1 MTQPAQPDARK
12 AADKARFKVL
22 AKALLQYLKPYK
34 VRLGQA
40 AVSMVALAIIKN
52 AVIYISG
59 PVVQGVF
66 VNKDMNLLNMI
77 VIGLPGLFLLRMLV
91 EYTNGYLMSWVGQ
104 RVVQDIRADLFTHI
118 HRLSIEFYWRKR
130 SSDVMSRVIN
140 DLNNVQ
146 STVQFIPLYGI
157 RDVLTVVACVG
168 LLFYINWK
176 LALISLIVLPLI
188 AVILGVLG
196 KKMRKASAESNV
208 IVGEISHKFQE
219 SLQGITVVKA
229 FNYEEQAIAKFK
241 VSNDAYF
248 NKMMRYLRATAMS
261 GPVMEFI
268 SGLVLIGII
277 YMSGRAIFHGTM
289 TTAQFFSFIA
299 AYVTAYV
306 PLKNIANL
314 NSKLQQG
321 LAAWERIYQ
330 ILEEKPTVI
339 IKPTTRNIEHLDGK
353 IEFKGVSYK
362 YPSRDTQVLNDLSF
376 TINPGEVA
384 AFVGPS
390 GSGKTTII
398 HLLLRFFDPVSGRVE
413 VDGHD
418 MLDLDTTDLRA
429 HMGLVTQ
436 DTILFDDTVYKNVT
450 IGRPGASME
459 EVIEAAKAADA
470 HAFISA
476 MPLGYDTVL
485 GERGVKLSGGQRQRL
500 AIARAIIKS
509 PKILLLD
516 EATSNLDTASEQ
528 AVQGAIERILGGRTV
543 VMVAHRLSTVR
554 NADKIFV
561 LKKGELA
568 ETGTHEQLLALGGIY
583 KGLYEAQA

>member
-1 MTQPAQPDARK
+1 MTQS
-12 AADKARFKVL
+12 AAHTVSDKARFRVL
-22 AKALLQYLKPYK
+22 ARALLAYLKPHK
-34 VRLGQA
+34 TRLLQA
-40 AVSMVALAIIKN
+40 AASMIILAAIKN

-59 PVVQGVF
+59 PVIKGVF
-66 VNKDMNLLNMI
+66 MDKNMDLLRLIVIALPALFVLRMI
-77 VIGLPGLFLLRMLV
+77 V
-91 EYTNGYLMSWVGQ
+91 EYVNGYLMSWIGQ
-104 RVVQDIRADLFTHI
+104 RVVQKVREDLFDHI
-118 HRLSIEFYWRKR
+118 HRLSLEFYWRKR

-157 RDVLTVVACVG
+157 RDVLTVTACVG
-168 LLFYINWK
+168 LLFYLNWR
-176 LALISLIVLPLI
+176 LALVAVVVLPLI
-188 AVILGVLG
+188 AALLGVLG
-196 KKMRKASAESNV
+196 KKMRRASAESNV

-229 FNYEEQAIAKFK
+229 FNYEEQAIARFR

-248 NKMMRYLRATAMS
+248 SKMMRYLRATALS

-268 SGLVLIGII
+268 SGMVLLAII
-277 YMSGRAIFHGTM
+277 YMSGQAIFHGTM
-289 TTAQFFSFIA
+289 TVENFFSFVA

-306 PLKNIANL
+306 PLKNIGNL

-321 LAAWERIYQ
+321 MAAWERIYQ
-330 ILEEKPTVI
+330 ILEEKPAVVI
-339 IKPTTRNIEHLDGK
+339 KADTKNIAQLDGK
-353 IEFKGVSYK
+353 IEFRGAGYK

-398 HLLLRFFDPVSGRVE
+398 HLLLRFFDPVTGKVE
-413 VDGHD
+413 IDGHD

-436 DTILFDDTVYKNVT
+436 DTILFDDTVFGNIT
-450 IGRPGASME
+450 IGMPGATMA
-459 EVIEAAKAADA
+459 EVTEAAKAADA
-470 HAFISA
+470 HAFIEA
-476 MPLGYDTVL
+476 MPQGYDTVL

-500 AIARAIIKS
+500 AIARAIIKK

-543 VMVAHRLSTVR
+543 VMVAHRLSTVK

-568 ETGTHEQLLALGGIY
+568 ETGTHDELLALGGVY
-583 KGLYEAQA
+583 KGLYEAQT

>member
-1 MTQPAQPDARK
+1 MTETPERA

-22 AKALLQYLKPYK
+22 ARALFAYLKPHK
-34 VRLGQA
+34 ARLAQA
-40 AVSMVALAIIKN
+40 AVSMLILAAIKN

-59 PVVQGVF
+59 PVVKGVF
-66 VNKDMNLLNMI
+66 MDKNMDMLHLI
-77 VIGLPGLFLLRMLV
+77 VISLPFLFVLRMAV
-91 EYTNGYLMSWVGQ
+91 EYTNGYLMSWLGQ
-104 RVVQDIRADLFTHI
+104 RVVQKIREDLFEHV
-118 HRLSIEFYWRKR
+118 HRLSLEFHWRKR

-146 STVQFIPLYGI
+146 NTVQFIPLYGI
-157 RDVLTVVACVG
+157 RDVVTVVACVG
-168 LLFYINWK
+168 LLFYLNWR
-176 LALISLIVLPLI
+176 LALMAVVVLPLI
-188 AVILGVLG
+188 AALLGVLG

-219 SLQGITVVKA
+219 SLQGMTVVKA
-229 FNYEEQAIAKFK
+229 FNYEEQAIANFK

-248 NKMMRYLRATAMS
+248 SKMMRYLRATSMS

-268 SGLVLIGII
+268 SGMVMVGII
-277 YMSGRAIFHGTM
+277 KMSGQAIFHGTM
-289 TTAQFFSFIA
+289 TVEHFVSFAI

-306 PLKNIANL
+306 PLKNIGNL

-321 LAAWERIYQ
+321 MAAWERIYQ
-330 ILEEKPTVI
+330 ILEEKPAVVI
-339 IKPTTRNIEHLDGK
+339 KASTKNIKKLDGK
-353 IEFKGVSYK
+353 IEFKGVNYR
-362 YPSRDTQVLNDLSF
+362 YPSRDTQVLQDLSF

-390 GSGKTTII
+390 GSGKTTIV
-398 HLLLRFFDPVSGRVE
+398 HLLLRFFDPLSGRVE

-418 MLDLDTTDLRA
+418 MLDLDTKDLRA

-436 DTILFDDTVYKNVT
+436 DTILFDDSVYKNIT
-450 IGRPGASME
+450 IGMPGATMD
-459 EVIEAAKAADA
+459 EVIDAAKAADA
-470 HAFISA
+470 HAFIAA
-476 MPLGYDTVL
+476 MPQGYDTVL

-500 AIARAIIKS
+500 AIARAIIKK

-543 VMVAHRLSTVR
+543 IMVAHRLSTVK

-568 ETGTHEQLLALGGIY
+568 ETGTHEELLKLGGVY
-583 KGLYEAQA
+583 KGLYEAQT

>member
-1 MTQPAQPDARK
+1 MTEPLAR
-12 AADKARFKVL
+12 AVSDKARFK
-22 AKALLQYLKPYK
+22 ALVRALIQYLKPYK
-34 VRLGQA
+34 ARLLQA
-40 AVSMVALAIIKN
+40 AVSMIALAAIKN

-59 PVVQGVF
+59 PVIQGVF
-66 VNKDMNLLNMI
+66 VNKDMGMLRTI
-77 VIGLPGLFLLRMLV
+77 VIALPGLFVLRMAV
-91 EYTNGYLMSWVGQ
+91 EYINAYLMSWVGQ
-104 RVVQDIRADLFTHI
+104 RVVQNIREDLFTHI

-157 RDVLTVVACVG
+157 RDVLTVIACVA

-188 AVILGVLG
+188 AVIIGVLG
-196 KKMRKASAESNV
+196 KKMRRASAESNV

-248 NKMMRYLRATAMS
+248 SKMMRYLRATAMS
-261 GPVMEFI
+261 GPIMEFI
-268 SGLVLIGII
+268 SGMVLIGII
-277 YMSGRAIFHGTM
+277 YMSGKAIFNGTM
-289 TTAQFFSFIA
+289 TTAQFFSFVA

-321 LAAWERIYQ
+321 MAAWERIYQ
-330 ILEEKPTVI
+330 ILEEKPAVI
-339 IKPTTRNIEHLDGK
+339 IKASTRNIEKLDGR
-353 IEFKGVSYK
+353 IEFKGVNYK
-362 YPSRDTQVLNDLSF
+362 YPSRDTQVLKDLSF

-398 HLLLRFFDPVSGRVE
+398 HLLLRFFDPLTGRVA

-436 DTILFDDTVYKNVT
+436 DTILFDDTVYGNIT
-450 IGRPGASME
+450 IGRPGASMD
-459 EVIEAAKAADA
+459 EVADAAKAADA
-470 HAFISA
+470 HAFITA
-476 MPLGYDTVL
+476 MPQGYDTVL

-500 AIARAIIKS
+500 AIARAIIKK

-543 VMVAHRLSTVR
+543 IMVAHRLSTVK

-568 ETGTHEQLLALGGIY
+568 ETGTHEELLKLGGVY
-583 KGLYEAQA
+583 KGLYEAQT

>member
-1 MTQPAQPDARK
+1 MTEKAARK
-12 AADKARFKVL
+12 AYDRARFKVL
-22 AKALLQYLKPYK
+22 ARSLLAYLKPYK
-34 VRLGQA
+34 SRLIQA
-40 AVSMVALAIIKN
+40 AVTMIILAGIKN

-66 VNKDMNLLNMI
+66 INKNMRVLHLI
-77 VIGLPGLFLLRMLV
+77 VVFLPGLLLLRMLV
-91 EYTNGYLMSWVGQ
+91 EYATSYLMNWVGQ
-104 RVVQDIRADLFTHI
+104 KAVQDIREDLFTHI

-140 DLNNVQ
+140 DLAIVQ

-157 RDVLTVVACVG
+157 RDVLTVVACVV
-168 LLFYINWK
+168 LLFYINYK
-176 LALISLIVLPLI
+176 LALVSLTVLPLI
-188 AVILGVLG
+188 AVILQVLG
-196 KKMRKASAESNV
+196 RKMHKASAESNV
-208 IVGEISHKFQE
+208 LVGEISHKFQE

-229 FNYEEQAIAKFK
+229 FNYEEQAITKFK

-248 NKMMRYLRATAMS
+248 SKMMRYLRATALS
-261 GPVMEFI
+261 GPLMEFV
-268 SGLVLIGII
+268 SGVVLIGIV
-277 YMSGRAIFHGTM
+277 YMSGKAIFNGTM
-289 TTAQFFSFIA
+289 TPAQLFSFLA

-306 PLKNIANL
+306 PLKNIGNM
-314 NSKLQQG
+314 NSKIQQG

-330 ILEEKPTVI
+330 ILEEKPAVVVKAAT
-339 IKPTTRNIEHLDGK
+339 KNIDKLDGK
-353 IEFKGVSYK
+353 IELKGVNYK
-362 YPSRDTQVLNDLSF
+362 YPSRDTQVLKDLSF

-390 GSGKTTII
+390 GSGKTTIV
-398 HLLLRFFDPVSGRVE
+398 HMLLRFFDPVSGKIE

-418 MLDLDTTDLRA
+418 MLDLDTTALRA

-436 DTILFDDTVYKNVT
+436 DTILFDDTVYKNIT
-450 IGRPGASME
+450 IGKPGASMD
-459 EVIEAAKAADA
+459 EVIDAAKAADA
-470 HAFISA
+470 HAFIA
-476 MPLGYDTVL
+476 GMPQGYETVL

-500 AIARAIIKS
+500 AIARAIIKH

-516 EATSNLDTASEQ
+516 EATSNLDTTSEQ

-543 VMVAHRLSTVR
+543 VMVAHRLSTVK

-568 ETGTHEQLLALGGIY
+568 ETGTHAELLALGGIY
-583 KGLYEAQA
+583 KGLYEAQI

>member
-1 MTQPAQPDARK
+1 MTELLASK
-12 AADKARFKVL
+12 VADRARFKVL
-22 AKALLQYLKPYK
+22 VRALIVYLKPYK
-34 VRLGQA
+34 SRLIQA
-40 AVSMVALAIIKN
+40 AVSMILLAAIKN

-59 PVVQGVF
+59 PVIQGVF
-66 VNKDMNLLNMI
+66 VNKDMHMLRLI
-77 VIGLPGLFLLRMLV
+77 VIVLPGLFLLRMLV
-91 EYTNGYLMSWVGQ
+91 EYANGYLMSWVGQ
-104 RVVQDIRADLFTHI
+104 KAVQDIRSDLFTHI

-157 RDVLTVVACVG
+157 RDVLTVVSCVA

-176 LALISLIVLPLI
+176 LALISIIVLPLI
-188 AVILGVLG
+188 AAILGVLG

-248 NKMMRYLRATAMS
+248 SKMMRYLRATAMS
-261 GPVMEFI
+261 GPIMEFI

-277 YMSGRAIFHGTM
+277 YMSGRAIFNGTM

-306 PLKNIANL
+306 PLKNIANM

-321 LAAWERIYQ
+321 MAAWERIYQ

-339 IKPTTRNIEHLDGK
+339 IKASTKNIEKLDGK
-353 IEFKGVSYK
+353 IEFKGVNYK
-362 YPSRDTQVLNDLSF
+362 YPSRDTQVLKDLSF

-390 GSGKTTII
+390 GSGKTTIV
-398 HLLLRFFDPVSGRVE
+398 HLLLRFFDPVSGLIE
-413 VDGHD
+413 ADGHD
-418 MLDLDTTDLRA
+418 LLDLDTTDLRA

-436 DTILFDDTVYKNVT
+436 DTILFDDTVFKNIT
-450 IGRPGASME
+450 IGLPGATME
-459 EVIEAAKAADA
+459 EVVDAAKAADA
-470 HAFISA
+470 HAFIAA
-476 MPLGYDTVL
+476 MPQGYDTVL

-500 AIARAIIKS
+500 AIARAIIKH

-568 ETGTHEQLLALGGIY
+568 ETGTHDELLKLGGIY
-583 KGLYEAQA
+583 KGLYEAQT

>member
-1 MTQPAQPDARK
+1 MTDHLARK
-12 AADKARFKVL
+12 VQDKARFKVL
-22 AKALLQYLKPYK
+22 VRALIEYLKPYK
-34 VRLGQA
+34 GRLVQA
-40 AVSMVALAIIKN
+40 AVSMIILAAIKN

-59 PVVQGVF
+59 PVIQGVF
-66 VNKDMNLLNMI
+66 VNKDMHMLHLI
-77 VIGLPGLFLLRMLV
+77 VIALPGLFLLRMLV
-91 EYTNGYLMSWVGQ
+91 EYANGYLMSWVGQ
-104 RVVQDIRADLFTHI
+104 RAVQDIRADLFTHI

-157 RDVLTVVACVG
+157 RDVLTVVSCVA

-176 LALISLIVLPLI
+176 LALVSIIVLPLI
-188 AVILGVLG
+188 AAILNVLG

-248 NKMMRYLRATAMS
+248 SKMMRYLRATAMS
-261 GPVMEFI
+261 GPIMEFI
-268 SGLVLIGII
+268 SGMVLIGIV
-277 YMSGRAIFHGTM
+277 YMSGRAIFNGTM
-289 TTAQFFSFIA
+289 TTAQFFSFLA

-306 PLKNIANL
+306 PLKNIANM

-321 LAAWERIYQ
+321 MAAWERIYQ
-330 ILEEKPTVI
+330 ILEEKPTVV
-339 IKPTTRNIEHLDGK
+339 IKDSTKNIEKLDGK
-353 IEFKGVSYK
+353 IEFRDVNYK
-362 YPSRDTQVLNDLSF
+362 YPSRDTQVLKDLSF
-376 TINPGEVA
+376 VINPGEVA

-398 HLLLRFFDPVSGRVE
+398 HLLLRFFDPISGRVE

-436 DTILFDDTVYKNVT
+436 DTILFDDTVYKNIT
-450 IGRPGASME
+450 IGRPGATMD
-459 EVIEAAKAADA
+459 EVMDACKAADA
-470 HAFISA
+470 HAFITS
-476 MPLGYDTVL
+476 MPQAYETVL

-500 AIARAIIKS
+500 AIARAIIKR

-543 VMVAHRLSTVR
+543 IMVAHRLSTVR

-561 LKKGELA
+561 LRKGELA
-568 ETGTHEQLLALGGIY
+568 ETGTHEELLKLGGIY
-583 KGLYEAQA
+583 KGLYEAQT

>member
-1 MTQPAQPDARK
+1 MTDPTAPAVPGSERYK
-12 AADKARFKVL
+12 ELVR
-22 AKALLQYLKPYK
+22 ALIAYVKPHK
-34 VRLGQA
+34 TRLIQA
-40 AVSMVALAIIKN
+40 ALSMVALAAIKN

-59 PVVQGVF
+59 PVVKNIF
-66 VNKDMNLLNMI
+66 IDKNMDMLRLI
-77 VIGLPGLFLLRMLV
+77 VIGLPVLFVLRMAV
-91 EYTNGYLMSWVGQ
+91 EYMNGYLMSWIGQ
-104 RVVQDIRADLFTHI
+104 RVVQQVREDLFAHI
-118 HRLSIEFYWRKR
+118 HRLSLEFYWRKR

-146 STVQFIPLYGI
+146 NTVQFIPLYGI
-157 RDVLTVVACVG
+157 RDVLTVIACVG
-168 LLFYINWK
+168 LLYYMNWK
-176 LALISLIVLPLI
+176 LALIATVVLPAI
-188 AVILGVLG
+188 AGLLGVLG

-208 IVGEISHKFQE
+208 IVGEISHRFQE

-229 FNYEEQAIAKFK
+229 FNYEEQAIARFK

-248 NKMMRYLRATAMS
+248 SKMMRYLRATAMS

-268 SGLVLIGII
+268 SGLALVAIVYL
-277 YMSGRAIFHGTM
+277 SGKAIFAGTM
-289 TTAQFFSFIA
+289 TVDQFFSFLA

-306 PLKNIANL
+306 PLKNIGNL

-321 LAAWERIYQ
+321 MAAWERIYQ
-330 ILEEKPTVI
+330 VLEEKPAVVVKHET
-339 IKPTTRNIEHLDGK
+339 KNIDKLDGK
-353 IEFKGVSYK
+353 IEFVDVGYK
-362 YPSRDTQVLNDLSF
+362 YPSRETPVLTNLSF
-376 TINPGEVA
+376 TIKPGEVA

-398 HLLLRFFDPVSGRVE
+398 HMLLRFFDPVTGRIQ

-436 DTILFDDTVYKNVT
+436 DTILFDDTVYKNIT
-450 IGRPGASME
+450 IGMPGASMD
-459 EVIEAAKAADA
+459 EVVAAAKAADA
-470 HAFISA
+470 HAFITA
-476 MPLGYDTVL
+476 MPQGYDTVL

-500 AIARAIIKS
+500 AIARAIIKK
-509 PKILLLD
+509 PKVLLLD

-528 AVQGAIERILGGRTV
+528 AVQAAIENILGERTV
-543 VMVAHRLSTVR
+543 VMVAHRLSTVK

-568 ETGTHEQLLALGGIY
+568 ETGTHEELIRLGGVY
-583 KGLYEAQA
+583 KGLYDAQS

>member
-1 MTQPAQPDARK
+1 MTGTAQHAVT
-12 AADKARFKVL
+12 DKARFRVL
-22 AKALLQYLKPYK
+22 ARALLAYLKPHK
-34 VRLGQA
+34 ARLFQA
-40 AVSMVALAIIKN
+40 AGSMVILAAIKN
-52 AVIYISG
+52 AVIFISG
-59 PVVQGVF
+59 PVVKGVF
-66 VNKDMNLLNMI
+66 MDKNPELLQLI
-77 VIGLPGLFLLRMLV
+77 VIGLPFLFVLRMAV
-91 EYTNGYLMSWVGQ
+91 EYTNGYLMSWLGQ
-104 RVVQDIRADLFTHI
+104 RVVQTIREDLFAHI
-118 HRLSIEFYWRKR
+118 HRLSLEFYWRKR

-146 STVQFIPLYGI
+146 NTVQFIPLYGI

-168 LLFYINWK
+168 LLFYLNWR
-176 LALISLIVLPLI
+176 LALVAVVVLPLI
-188 AVILGVLG
+188 AALLGILG

-229 FNYEEQAIAKFK
+229 FNYEEQAIARFK

-248 NKMMRYLRATAMS
+248 AKMMRYLRATAMS

-268 SGLVLIGII
+268 SGMVMVAII
-277 YMSGRAIFHGTM
+277 YMSGQAIFNGTM
-289 TTAQFFSFIA
+289 AVEHFISFAI

-306 PLKNIANL
+306 PLKNIGNL

-321 LAAWERIYQ
+321 MAAWERIYQ
-330 ILEEKPTVI
+330 ILEEKPAVVVKAST
-339 IKPTTRNIEHLDGK
+339 KNIDHLDGR
-353 IEFKGVSYK
+353 IEFRGVNYK
-362 YPSRDTQVLNDLSF
+362 YPSRDMQVLKDLSF

-398 HLLLRFFDPVSGRVE
+398 HLLLRFFDPVTGRVE
-413 VDGHD
+413 IDGHD

-436 DTILFDDTVYKNVT
+436 DTILFDDTVLGNIK
-450 IGRPGASME
+450 IGCPGASME
-459 EVIEAAKAADA
+459 EVTEAARAADA

-476 MPLGYDTVL
+476 MPQGYDTVL

-500 AIARAIIKS
+500 AIARAIIKK

-528 AVQGAIERILGGRTV
+528 AVQGAVERILGGRTV

-561 LKKGELA
+561 LKRGELA

>member
-1 MTQPAQPDARK
+1 MTDPAER
-12 AADKARFKVL
+12 AASDKARFKVL
-22 AKALLQYLKPYK
+22 ARALLQYLKPHK
-34 VRLGQA
+34 VRLIQA
-40 AVSMVALAIIKN
+40 AASMIILAAIKN

-59 PVVQGVF
+59 PVIKGVF
-66 VNKDMNLLNMI
+66 MDKDMDLLRLI
-77 VIGLPGLFLLRMLV
+77 VIGLPVLFVLRMAV
-91 EYTNGYLMSWVGQ
+91 EYINGYLMSWIGQ
-104 RVVQDIRADLFTHI
+104 RVVQKIREDLFEHI
-118 HRLSIEFYWRKR
+118 HRLSLEFYWRKR

-157 RDVLTVVACVG
+157 RDALTVVACVG

-176 LALISLIVLPLI
+176 LALVATIVLPLI
-188 AVILGVLG
+188 AALLGVLG
-196 KKMRKASAESNV
+196 KKMRRASAESNV

-229 FNYEEQAIAKFK
+229 FNYEDQAISRFK

-248 NKMMRYLRATAMS
+248 SKMMRYLRATAMS

-268 SGLVLIGII
+268 SGMVLIAII
-277 YMSGRAIFHGTM
+277 YMSGKAIFDGTM
-289 TTAQFFSFIA
+289 TVAHFFSFIA

-306 PLKNIANL
+306 PLKNIGNL

-321 LAAWERIYQ
+321 MAAWERIYQ
-330 ILEEKPTVI
+330 ILEEKPAVVI
-339 IKPTTRNIEHLDGK
+339 KQTTKNIAKLEGK
-353 IEFKGVSYK
+353 IEFKGVNYK
-362 YPSRDTQVLNDLSF
+362 YPSRDTQILKDLSF

-390 GSGKTTII
+390 GSGKTTVV
-398 HLLLRFFDPVSGRVE
+398 HMLLRFFDPVSGRIE

-436 DTILFDDTVYKNVT
+436 DTILFDDTVLGNIK
-450 IGRPGASME
+450 IGMPGASMD
-459 EVIEAAKAADA
+459 EVVEAAKAADA

-476 MPLGYDTVL
+476 MPQGYETVL

-500 AIARAIIKS
+500 AIARAIIKK

-543 VMVAHRLSTVR
+543 VMVAHRLSTVK

-561 LKKGELA
+561 LKRGELA
-568 ETGTHEQLLALGGIY
+568 ETGTHAELIALGGVY
-583 KGLYEAQA
+583 KGLYDAQS